1 MKDTKPKQMDLQIDK
16 MLRNHLKSNPIE
28 QPIKCNGF
36 DPDLAAAYG
45 ERTLGSLEL
54 KQYESHL
61 ADCKNCRQMTAEY
74 MLLFATEMP
83 IIEEAED
90 IVKLEVK
97 EVSKATKES
106 GLSWTQV
113 KEWLFGS
120 QVRWAMAALLIL
132 FISGAIWMFSGTN
145 KTSQTAGTNKG
156 VEKNTQPETNPIN
169 KVDSPETAINNGNNQ
184 VITPTLQPTPD
195 NNLVKTPKQNQDASK
210 TDPLQ
215 TPKPNDLNIK
225 QPIEVAKGNSVK
237 LPSLTKDDNL
247 PDIANNNK
255 ATPPINIT
263 DPLQVP
269 PPPVDVAQNPE
280 KNTPKNPTTNSSP
293 NKSPRNGTEFGV
305 GIVDSNIK
313 DKKSIGGK
321 TFLLKSGVWTD
332 QEYITNAKAKGLR
345 KLELKKGSE
354 DYQKSLSASPDL
366 KAYFEI
372 GTSVTV
378 VYKDTV
384 YIVK

>member
-90 IVKLEVK
+90 VVKLEVK

-132 FISGAIWMFSGTN
+132 FISGAIWMFSSTN

-156 VEKNTQPETNPIN
+156 AEKNIQPENNPIN

-184 VITPTLQPTPD
+184 VITPTPQPTPD

-225 QPIEVAKGNSVK
+225 QPNEVAKGNSVK

-247 PDIANNNK
+247 PDIANNK

-354 DYQKSLSASPDL
+354 DYQKSLSASPEL